1 MKKTISIT
9 GIIVGVS
16 LTALFVFI
24 KLTSGKESRELDFAS
39 ASNGSFEIVVSGT
52 GELIPERSVDIR
64 GPRLVQYRNIRM
76 AGLRI
81 TDIIPEGTRVS
92 KGDYIATLDKTT
104 FDNNLKDE
112 LEKLNTQQI
121 EVEMKILD
129 TALALSALRD
139 EIRNQIFTVQEARI
153 TVDKSKFEPPATIRR
168 AELDL
173 DKSTRLL
180 EQKKKLYFLKR
191 QQTIADIRNLKVALN
206 IQQRTVN
213 DLKDVLTQFNITAPA
228 DGMLIYKTDRSGV
241 KIKSGST
248 LDPFNPVVATLP
260 DLSTMQSK
268 LYVSEVEVNKV
279 KTGQEVQMTLDA
291 LQQAELTGRVESIAN
306 IGEQLANSDSKMFE
320 VIIAIDDSDPRL
332 MPSMT
337 TSNKVIIKTFD
348 DVTYVPIESVQA
360 SEDSISF
367 VYTKDGRKQVVIPG
381 ESNDKNIIIE
391 KGLDP
396 GTTVWLR
403 TPDNPEKFRLT
414 GSDLIPLIKERDK
427 SRRMELASDVESES
441 EKARRA
447 SF

>member
-191 QQTIADIRNLKVALN
+191 QQTNADIRNLKVSLN

-427 SRRMELASDVESES
+427 TRRMELASDVESES
-441 EKARRA
+441 EKASRA